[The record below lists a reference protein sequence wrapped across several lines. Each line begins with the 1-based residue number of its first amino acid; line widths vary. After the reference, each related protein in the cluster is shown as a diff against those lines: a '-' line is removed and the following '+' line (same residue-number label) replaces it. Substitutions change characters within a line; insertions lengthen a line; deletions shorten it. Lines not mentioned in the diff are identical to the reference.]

1 MYIERLALTNIRTFD
16 RSGAIEFVHPDRDFS
31 SPRENGPGGPALPN
45 VNLLLGDNG
54 SGKTTLLQAVALAAF
69 GPAVTHANLGARN
82 LVRFTPAGTGG
93 SQATGEIRADFRLH
107 PQDSVIGER
116 SDSILKIQ
124 RRGELEQIN
133 FRGRKELWDRVFESK
148 NDAYFIVAYGATR
161 RVEPGE
167 GLDMGARSKSH
178 FLRAQRVQSVFHDS
192 YSLIPLTYWLPELKS
207 SNPGRYK
214 QVVRL
219 INRILRS
226 ENFTFTENL
235 DGGDYRFERGGT
247 QVPFQSLSDGYRA
260 FVGWVADLL
269 YHVCF
274 GCPSGKRLVDNRG
287 IVLVDEVDLHLH
299 PKWQMSVVKTVA
311 ESLPK
316 MQFVLTSHSPLIAGS
331 LERTNVIRLRL
342 RRSLSAVQR
351 AEESIHGLDADQL
364 LLTNLFGLTS
374 TRAHLKDRQL
384 DDLTRKA
391 RSGDT
396 NAARKLIEA
405 MATGLEK

>member
-31 SPRENGPGGPALPN
+31 SPRENGTGRPTLPN

-69 GPAVTHANLGARN
+69 GPAVAHANLGARN
-82 LVRFTPAGTGG
+82 LVRFTPTGVGG
-93 SQATGEIRADFRLH
+93 SQVTGEIRADFRLH
-107 PQDSVIGER
+107 PQDSATGER
-116 SDSILKIQ
+116 SDSILEIQ

-133 FRGRKELWDRVFESK
+133 FRGQKELWDRVFESK

-316 MQFVLTSHSPLIAGS
+316 MQFVLTSHSPLVAGS

-342 RRSLSAVQR
+342 RRSRSAVQR

-396 NAARKLIEA
+396 NAAKKLIEA

>member
-1 MYIERLALTNIRTFD
+1 MYIARLALTNIRTFD

-31 SPRENGPGGPALPN
+31 SPRENGTERPTLPN

-69 GPAVTHANLGARN
+69 GPAVAHANLGARN
-82 LVRFTPAGTGG
+82 LVRFTPAGVGG
-93 SQATGEIRADFRLH
+93 SQVTGEIRADFRLH
-107 PQDSVIGER
+107 PQDSATGER
-116 SDSILKIQ
+116 SDSILEIQ

-133 FRGRKELWDRVFESK
+133 FRGQKELWDRVFESK

-342 RRSLSAVQR
+342 RRSRSAVQR

-374 TRAHLKDRQL
+374 TRARLKDRQL

-396 NAARKLIEA
+396 NAAKKLIEA

>member
-1 MYIERLALTNIRTFD
+1 MYIARLALTNIRTFD
-16 RSGAIEFVHPDRDFS
+16 RSGAIEFMHPDRDFS
-31 SPRENGPGGPALPN
+31 SPRENGTGRPTLPN

-69 GPAVTHANLGARN
+69 GPAVAHANLGARN
-82 LVRFTPAGTGG
+82 LVRFTPAGVGG
-93 SQATGEIRADFRLH
+93 SQVTGEIRADFRLH
-107 PQDSVIGER
+107 PQDSATGER
-116 SDSILKIQ
+116 SDSILEIQ

-133 FRGRKELWDRVFESK
+133 FRGQKELWDRVFESK

-342 RRSLSAVQR
+342 RRSRSAVQR

-391 RSGDT
+391 RSGDA
-396 NAARKLIEA
+396 NAAKKLIEA

>member
-1 MYIERLALTNIRTFD
+1 MYIEKLALSNIRMFD
-16 RSGAIEFVHPDRDFS
+16 TSAEIKFVHPDIDFP
-31 SPRENGPGGPALPN
+31 SPPENGVRRPRLPN
-45 VNLLLGDNG
+45 VTLLLGDNG

-69 GPAVTHANLGARN
+69 GPAVAHANLGARH
-82 LVRFTPAGTGG
+82 LVRLRSSSGHG
-93 SQATGEIRADFRLH
+93 ATGRIHAVFRLH
-107 PQDSVIGER
+107 RQDSATDER
-116 SDSILKIQ
+116 SDSILEIQ
-124 RRGELEQIN
+124 PRGELEQID
-133 FRGRKELWDRVFESK
+133 FLGRKELWDRVFESK

-167 GLDMGARSKSH
+167 SLDMGARAKPR

-192 YSLIPLTYWLPELKS
+192 YSLIPLTYWLPQLES

-226 ENFTFTENL
+226 ERFTFTGHL
-235 DGGDYRFERGGT
+235 DGSDYRFERGGT

-260 FVGWVADLL
+260 LVGWVADLL

-274 GCPSGKRLVDNRG
+274 GCPAGRKLVDNCG

-299 PKWQMSVVKTVA
+299 PKWQMSVVETLA

-342 RRSLSAVQR
+342 GRNRSSVLP
-351 AEESIHGLDADQL
+351 AEESIHGLDADQI
-364 LLTNLFGLTS
+364 LLTKLFGLTS
-374 TRAHLKDRQL
+374 TRARAKDHQL
-384 DDLTRKA
+384 DALTQRA
-391 RSGDT
+391 RSGDA

-405 MATGLEK
+405 MATGLEE